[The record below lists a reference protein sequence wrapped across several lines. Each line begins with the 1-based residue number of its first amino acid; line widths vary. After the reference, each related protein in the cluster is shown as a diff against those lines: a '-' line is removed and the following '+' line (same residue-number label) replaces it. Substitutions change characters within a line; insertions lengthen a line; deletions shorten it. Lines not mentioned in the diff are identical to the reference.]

1 MGALIKLLLL
11 LLVGFFLASEVNLST
26 SLYRYEDNEIELT
39 FPVWQT
45 DNPWYYLK
53 WNPAEHEFEQRI
65 SLKQ

>member
-11 LLVGFFLASEVNLST
+11 LLVAFFLASEVTLST

-45 DNPWYYLK
+45 DKPWYYLK
-53 WNPAEHEFEQRI
+53 WNPAEG
-65 SLKQ
+65 SSSSVLA

>member
-11 LLVGFFLASEVNLST
+11 LLVVVFLTSEVNLST

-53 WNPAEHEFEQRI
+53 WNPSAGEFEQRVM
-65 SLKQ
+65 SEQ